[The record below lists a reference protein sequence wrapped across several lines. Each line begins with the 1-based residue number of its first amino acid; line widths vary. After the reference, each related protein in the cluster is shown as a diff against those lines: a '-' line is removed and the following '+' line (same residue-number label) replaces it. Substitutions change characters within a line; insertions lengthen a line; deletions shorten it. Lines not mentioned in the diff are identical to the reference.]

1 MMRRSDE
8 IHHRIHVML
17 DVLLDTRIATVAGLN
32 GEAAAKMLGNPKYL
46 ERLTDDMTEITDGV
60 INNEV
65 YRAAYAGRDLSTLA
79 LSRPT
84 GAFKALDDL
93 KRSLAANIPNTPFAD
108 GFSFEINVWPYQMD
122 EDEMRDVET
131 AVAYWLGARTSI
143 RVVNMPLRDLSPYR
157 LAGGYSAVFL
167 YSLDEWAKLH
177 GKAVMASPIRDVT
190 LFCPRLYKDRALT
203 KEECIIAPN
212 SDALDPFAETVN
224 MWRDFVG
231 IVFFP
236 AAVYSI
242 MS

>member
-1 MMRRSDE
+1 MRTASDD

-17 DVLLDTRIATVAGLN
+17 DVLLDTRIATVAGIN
-32 GEAAAKMLGNPKYL
+32 GEAAARMLGNPEYL
-46 ERLTDDMTEITDGV
+46 ERLNDDMEAITEGAVT
-60 INNEV
+60 N
-65 YRAAYAGRDLSTLA
+65 AAYRDAYAKRDLVTLA

-108 GFSFEINVWPYQMD
+108 GFAFEINVWPYRMD
-122 EDEMRDVET
+122 EDEKRDVET

-143 RVVNMPLRDLSPYR
+143 KVVDIPMADLTPYR
-157 LAGGYSAVFL
+157 LSGGYSAVFL
-167 YSLDEWAKLH
+167 YSLDEWARLH
-177 GKAVMASPIRDVT
+177 GKEAMHTPIRDVT

-203 KEECIIAPN
+203 MEECIIAPD
-212 SDALDPFAETVN
+212 SSALDPFAETVN

>member
-1 MMRRSDE
+1 MASRSDDY
-8 IHHRIHVML
+8 HHRIHVML
-17 DVLLDTRIATVAGLN
+17 DVLLDTRIATVASID
-32 GEAAAKMLGNPKYL
+32 GEAAAKMLGNPAYL
-46 ERLTDDMTEITDGV
+46 ERLHDDMEEITEGRV
-60 INNEV
+60 SN
-65 YRAAYAGRDLSTLA
+65 AAYRKAYAERDVSTLA
-79 LSRPT
+79 LARPT

-122 EDEMRDVET
+122 AEDMVAIES
-131 AVAYWLGARTSI
+131 AVAFWLGTRTSI
-143 RVVNMPLRDLSPYR
+143 KVVNMPLRDLHPYR
-157 LAGGYSAVFL
+157 LSNGYSAVFL

-177 GKAVMASPIRDVT
+177 GKDVMNMPIRTVS

-203 KEECIIAPN
+203 EKECIIAPD
-212 SDALDPFAETVN
+212 SAALDPFAETVN

>member
-1 MMRRSDE
+1 MSRVNDE
-8 IHHRIHVML
+8 FHHRIHVML
-17 DVLLDTRIATVAGLN
+17 DVLLDTRIATVAGIN
-32 GEAAAKMLGNPKYL
+32 GEAAARMLGNPLYL
-46 ERLTDDMTEITDGV
+46 ERLNDDMEVITEGAV
-60 INNEV
+60 SN
-65 YRAAYAGRDLSTLA
+65 AAYRSAYARRDLTTLTLA
-79 LSRPT
+79 RPT

-143 RVVNMPLRDLSPYR
+143 KVVDIPMKELTPYR
-157 LAGGYSAVFL
+157 LSGGYSAVFL
-167 YSLDEWAKLH
+167 YSLDEWATLH
-177 GKAVMASPIRDVT
+177 GKAAMASPIREVT

-203 KEECIIAPN
+203 MEECIIAPD
-212 SDALDPFAETVN
+212 SSALDPFAETVN

-236 AAVYSI
+236 AGVYSI